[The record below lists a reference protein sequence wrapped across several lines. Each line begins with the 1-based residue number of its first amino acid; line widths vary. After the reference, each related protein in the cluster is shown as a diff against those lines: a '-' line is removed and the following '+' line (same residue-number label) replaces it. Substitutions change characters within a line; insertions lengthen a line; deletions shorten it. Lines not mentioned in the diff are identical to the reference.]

1 MSDYRN
7 VFNLT
12 AHRDRKTP
20 DELLSLS
27 IRTAMFVVLL
37 RHGGYFGNKETP
49 YGAVMSQAEAVV
61 AGVLFHTQEGI
72 TYNLHQVS
80 YLNYLHAIYTVSTQY
95 LRRCAG
101 WWLTPPC
108 PECPRPTR
116 RSSARRCSRRC
127 CCSTTRATPTLSGST
142 WTATR

>member
-37 RHGGYFGNKETP
+37 RHGGYFGPKETP

-61 AGVLFHTQEGI
+61 AGVLFHTQEGV

-80 YLNYLHAIYTVSTQY
+80 YLHSTYIIYSLSISTHY

-108 PECPRPTR
+108 PACPRPTR
-116 RSSARRCSRRC
+116 RSSAPRCSRPC
-127 CCSTTRATPTLSGST
+127 CC
-142 WTATR
+142 

>member
-1 MSDYRN
+1 MLIVQHSTSSNITYMSDYRN

-37 RHGGYFGNKETP
+37 RHGGYFGPKETP

-61 AGVLFHTQEGI
+61 AGVLFHTQEGV

-80 YLNYLHAIYTVSTQY
+80 YLHYLHSIYRVSSEYLHSIYTVSTQY
-95 LRRCAG
+95 LH
-101 WWLTPPC
+101 
-108 PECPRPTR
+108 
-116 RSSARRCSRRC
+116 SI
-127 CCSTTRATPTLSGST
+127 
-142 WTATR
+142 

>member
-37 RHGGYFGNKETP
+37 RHGGYFGPKETP
-49 YGAVMSQAEAVV
+49 YAAVMSQAEAVV
-61 AGVLFHTQEGI
+61 AGVLFHTQEGV

-80 YLNYLHAIYTVSTQY
+80 YLHSIYTVSPRSTVY
-95 LRRCAG
+95 LH
-101 WWLTPPC
+101 
-108 PECPRPTR
+108 
-116 RSSARRCSRRC
+116 SIY
-127 CCSTTRATPTLSGST
+127 TLSTQVCGVVAVSSLSGVSAPHT
-142 WTATR
+142 Q

>member
-37 RHGGYFGNKETP
+37 RHGGYFGPKETP

-80 YLNYLHAIYTVSTQY
+80 YLHSIYIIYSLSTQY
-95 LRRCAG
+95 LHTIYAG
-101 WWLTPPC
+101 V
-108 PECPRPTR
+108 R
-116 RSSARRCSRRC
+116 
-127 CCSTTRATPTLSGST
+127 GGG
-142 WTATR
+142 

>member
-37 RHGGYFGNKETP
+37 RHGGYFGPKETP

-61 AGVLFHTQEGI
+61 AGVLFHTQEGV

-80 YLNYLHAIYTVSTQY
+80 YLHSIYIIYSLSTQY
-95 LRRCAG
+95 LHTIYAG
-101 WWLTPPC
+101 V
-108 PECPRPTR
+108 R
-116 RSSARRCSRRC
+116 
-127 CCSTTRATPTLSGST
+127 GGG
-142 WTATR
+142 

>member
-1 MSDYRN
+1 MPSLLIVQHSTSSNITYMSDYRN

-37 RHGGYFGNKETP
+37 RHGGYFGPKETP

-80 YLNYLHAIYTVSTQY
+80 YLHSICTVSTQY
-95 LRRCAG
+95 LHAIYRV
-101 WWLTPPC
+101 
-108 PECPRPTR
+108 
-116 RSSARRCSRRC
+116 
-127 CCSTTRATPTLSGST
+127 STHYLQSIYTLST
-142 WTATR
+142 QY

>member
-37 RHGGYFGNKETP
+37 RHGGYFGPKETP

-80 YLNYLHAIYTVSTQY
+80 YLHSIYNIIYSLSTQY
-95 LRRCAG
+95 LHTIYAG
-101 WWLTPPC
+101 V
-108 PECPRPTR
+108 R
-116 RSSARRCSRRC
+116 
-127 CCSTTRATPTLSGST
+127 GGG
-142 WTATR
+142 